1 MPAESPQIKSR
12 KQAAADVSRNVT
24 QRDRAAVLY
33 AEDEMRPRAKRKRS
47 DQSIADEIGVTR
59 RTIARWKLEPEF
71 QAMIQDA
78 KGKIIADALRLPS
91 AQKHQRIRNLDEIA
105 EDIRRVFELR
115 GARYRLTADT
125 PEEAARQV
133 FGSRVPPEAATGLLI
148 EKQKIAA
155 SGKTVTDWELDTA
168 GVKTLID
175 IYKHIAQETGQLDQT
190 LNVHHDGEVNLAV
203 SETVKR
209 LAAQYGTT
217 EAEILALASE
227 SDDE

>member
-1 MPAESPQIKSR
+1 MSDSPAQR
-12 KQAAADVSRNVT
+12 KKAAAGVSLNVAN
-24 QRDRAAVLY
+24 RDRAAILL
-33 AEDEMRPRAKRKRS
+33 AEDEMRPLHEQRRS
-47 DQSIADEIGVTR
+47 QQAIADEIGVSR
-59 RTIARWKLEPEF
+59 KTISRWRADPEF
-71 QAMIQDA
+71 MAMVQDA
-78 KGKIIADALRLPS
+78 KGKIVADALRLPS

-105 EDIRRVFELR
+105 EDIRRVFALR
-115 GARYRLTADT
+115 GQRYQLTADT

-155 SGKTVTDWELDTA
+155 SGKTVTDWELDTS

-190 LNVHHDGEVNLAV
+190 LNVHHDGEVSIAV

-209 LAAQYGTT
+209 LAEQYGTT
-217 EAEILALASE
+217 EAEIMALASE
-227 SDDE
+227 GDE